1 MKKEQ
6 ITEIIQNN
14 IKEITEKSVLGYNG
28 YYQDITWEIDENGEL
43 HDHWLGGQSVVREK
57 EGSIYFHTKIDQDTS
72 YLLEN
77 SFVMIGEW
85 YEEEMYLDSATAE
98 IYGQKLFDENIVDQS
113 GKILNVDWYKEFLFH
128 EFWLQESCEYYLER
142 IIEQLSNN

>member
-14 IKEITEKSVLGYNG
+14 IREITEKSVLGYNG

-43 HDHWLGGQSVVREK
+43 HDHWLGGQSVVREE

-77 SFVMIGEW
+77 AYIMKGEW
-85 YEEEMYLDSATAE
+85 FEEEMYIHPEME
-98 IYGQKLFDENIVDQS
+98 IYKAKLIDENIIDQDE
-113 GKILNVDWYKEFLFH
+113 KILDLDSYKEFLFH
-128 EFWLQESCEYYLER
+128 EFWLQESSEYYLER
-142 IIEQLSNN
+142 IEEQLSNK